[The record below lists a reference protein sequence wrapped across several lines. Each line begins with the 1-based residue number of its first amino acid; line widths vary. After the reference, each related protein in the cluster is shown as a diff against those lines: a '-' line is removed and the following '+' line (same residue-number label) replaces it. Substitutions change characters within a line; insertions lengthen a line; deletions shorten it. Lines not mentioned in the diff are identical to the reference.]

1 MRKSNMPVDFLFAFL
16 IFSFIFYFIFDNNFN
31 KQEAKKQE
39 IFLDEIQ
46 KDLED
51 ICFLLSN
58 TQGSPINFNQISKS
72 QILQI
77 GLLNSSKS
85 IDVSKINFLENN
97 YTDLLDIFEID
108 FVLGI
113 QIFYLENGNTIFEKN
128 FYESFNRVRSSN
140 CFSKLNGN
148 IIQISL
154 KGGN

>member
-1 MRKSNMPVDFLFAFL
+1 MRKSNIPVDFLFAFL

-39 IFLDEIQ
+39 IFLDGIQ
-46 KDLED
+46 KDLDD

-113 QIFYLENGNTIFEKN
+113 KIFYLENGNTIFEKN